1 MNSTGQKTSLKDIS
15 EALNADDVQLMG
27 SDFTCLIG
35 KLMLEIVI
43 YAYSTCREVENV
55 LALVENKLT
64 MTDAL
69 VLAHLGG
76 TASAALADISH
87 DLNIPKT
94 TLHYALGKMAER
106 GWIERSSGEQRAD
119 QPVFS
124 LTPTGK
130 EQLAQVVRTVFCP
143 TEGTLAYDWIAS
155 SHEPLLCLA
164 MILRILARMRL
175 GADYPERVTLA
186 ANRIISLV
194 REYGLTSDSISASA
208 KPTSI

>member
-1 MNSTGQKTSLKDIS
+1 
-15 EALNADDVQLMG
+15 MG

-87 DLNIPKT
+87 DLNILRLPCT
-94 TLHYALGKMAER
+94 TPWARWQNGDGLSAALAN
-106 GWIERSSGEQRAD
+106 
-119 QPVFS
+119 
-124 LTPTGK
+124 K
-130 EQLAQVVRTVFCP
+130 ELINPCSP
-143 TEGTLAYDWIAS
+143 
-155 SHEPLLCLA
+155 
-164 MILRILARMRL
+164 
-175 GADYPERVTLA
+175 
-186 ANRIISLV
+186 
-194 REYGLTSDSISASA
+194 
-208 KPTSI
+208 